1 MKKTEGTVPGMKYQ
15 LRIEPGKL
23 LREGLKMATAAV
35 GAVAVFGAQL
45 KSELKKKGTKKKGEF
60 TMKKS
65 TVVALLVFLSAVAGA
80 LAAGYCYL
88 LKREKELDEYEQMLF
103 SEEYDEDDLPAADD
117 AEAPKAEEDDEEA

>member
-1 MKKTEGTVPGMKYQ
+1 MKYQ

-65 TVVALLVFLSAVAGA
+65 TVALLVFLSAVAGA

>member
-1 MKKTEGTVPGMKYQ
+1 MKYQ
-15 LRIEPGKL
+15 IRIEPEKL
-23 LREGLKMATAAV
+23 LRKGLQTAAAAV
-35 GAVAVFGAQL
+35 GAVAVFGTQL
-45 KSELKKKGTKKKGEF
+45 KNDLKKAGKKKKGEF

-117 AEAPKAEEDDEEA
+117 AEAPKAEEDDEEV

>member
-1 MKKTEGTVPGMKYQ
+1 MKYQ

-103 SEEYDEDDLPAADD
+103 SE
-117 AEAPKAEEDDEEA
+117 